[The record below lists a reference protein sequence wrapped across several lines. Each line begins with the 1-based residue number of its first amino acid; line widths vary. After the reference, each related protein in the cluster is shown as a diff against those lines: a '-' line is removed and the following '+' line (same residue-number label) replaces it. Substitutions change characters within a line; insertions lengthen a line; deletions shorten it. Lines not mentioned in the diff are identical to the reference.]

1 MKRALI
7 LGEGGGTGVAWEIGV
22 IKGLLDGGIDLNE
35 ADLIVGTSAGAK
47 VGAQIR
53 LGQDFNRLYREQ
65 FDVPSAKPAHLQ
77 NLDQAAFR
85 ELIKIMMVSR
95 LTTKIRQRIGRLAL
109 NAKASLPEPF
119 VESMIAA
126 LGSEWPDR
134 LLMAVGVDVNDGTIM
149 GFDKSSGVSLGRAVA
164 ISMCVPGIVAP
175 ISVNDRKYM
184 DGATAGDNLNFASGY
199 DRVIVIVTRDKAQ
212 SRAEVDTLRSSGSN
226 VFYFPPDQVSAKAMG
241 GSPLKRFDPAMR
253 ELSAESGLKQAAVM
267 MDNFKRMWN

>member
-22 IKGLLDGGIDLNE
+22 IKGLHDGGIDLNE

-47 VGAQIR
+47 VGALIR
-53 LGQDFNRLYREQ
+53 LGQDFNRIYREQ
-65 FDVPSAKPAHLQ
+65 IETPGAKPAHLQ

-85 ELIKIMMVSR
+85 DLVKIMMVSR

-109 NAKASLPEPF
+109 NARASLPEPF
-119 VESMIAA
+119 VDSMIAA

-149 GFDKSSGVSLGRAVA
+149 GFDKSSGVPLGRAVA

-175 ISVNDRKYM
+175 ISANGRKYM
-184 DGATAGDNLNFASGY
+184 DGAMAGDNLNFASGY
-199 DRVIVIVTRDKAQ
+199 DIVLVIVTHDKAQ
-212 SRAEVDTLRSSGSN
+212 SRMEVDMLRSNGSN
-226 VFYFPPDQVSAKAMG
+226 VLYFPPDQVSVKAMG
-241 GSPLKRFDPAMR
+241 GSPLKRFDPVLR
-253 ELSAESGLKQAAVM
+253 KLSAEAGLKQASGIM
-267 MDNFKRMWN
+267 QEIKKIWI